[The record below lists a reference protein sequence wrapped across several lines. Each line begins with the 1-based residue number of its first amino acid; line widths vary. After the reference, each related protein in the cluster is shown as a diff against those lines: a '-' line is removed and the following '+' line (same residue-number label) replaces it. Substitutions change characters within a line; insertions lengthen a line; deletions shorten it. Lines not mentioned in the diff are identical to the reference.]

1 MFRQLFDPE
10 SSTYTYLLV
19 DEPTREA
26 VIVDPVLSQVQRDLE
41 LLREL
46 AVRLVAVVDTHVHA
60 DHVTAASALRADT
73 GAKTM
78 VGAECH
84 AAGYDRPLAE
94 GDRVRFGGDHLQVI
108 TTPGHTPGSCCFLW
122 VDRLLT
128 GDTLLIGGCGRTDFQ
143 NGDAGAL
150 WDSVTRKLFTL
161 PDHTIVLP
169 GHDYHGRTHST
180 IGAERRSNPR
190 FAGHT
195 RESFI
200 AQMAELKLPRPRL
213 IDQAVPR
220 NKLAGQEVQA
230 A

>member
-1 MFRQLFDPE
+1 MGGTGGSGGSTDLA
-10 SSTYTYLLV
+10 SS
-19 DEPTREA
+19 
-26 VIVDPVLSQVQRDLE
+26 
-41 LLREL
+41 
-46 AVRLVAVVDTHVHA
+46 
-60 DHVTAASALRADT
+60 
-73 GAKTM
+73 
-78 VGAECH
+78 
-84 AAGYDRPLAE
+84 
-94 GDRVRFGGDHLQVI
+94 
-108 TTPGHTPGSCCFLW
+108 HTPGSCCFRR
-122 VDRLLT
+122 VDRLRT
-128 GDTLLIGGCGRTDFQ
+128 GATQHIGGCRRTDCQ
-143 NGDAGAL
+143 TGDAGAL

-195 RESFI
+195 RESFM

-220 NKLAGQEVQA
+220 NKLAGQEVHA